1 MRRALARFLK
11 RHEYGLVETVDLVRC
26 LEEVSGKNFD
36 EWMDQ
41 WIYRGGYPMLEVGYQ
56 WVSVSNMAEV
66 TIKQT
71 QKAEKKD
78 EEL

>member
-1 MRRALARFLK
+1 
-11 RHEYGLVETVDLVRC
+11 
-26 LEEVSGKNFD
+26 
-36 EWMDQ
+36 
-41 WIYRGGYPMLEVGYQ
+41 MLEVGYQ

-78 EEL
+78 EELLFKLPLKIEFYYYRGSEKFPLEIKNKEAVAVGQPSAD